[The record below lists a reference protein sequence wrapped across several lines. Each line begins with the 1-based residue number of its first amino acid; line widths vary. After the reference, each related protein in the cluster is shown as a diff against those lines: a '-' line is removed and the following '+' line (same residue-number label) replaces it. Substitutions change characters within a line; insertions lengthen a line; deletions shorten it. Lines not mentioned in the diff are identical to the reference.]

1 MFLCYLCEKER
12 VYTSYFC
19 EDCRKIKNIMNV
31 YGKDDVLSILQ
42 TACLR
47 DQTQIGYKLNKMI
60 KESETKKVIKPVKEE
75 TKQSIIESLDKK
87 EETKQTFNKSLD
99 KTDGLEPV
107 KTRSQVKKSKN

>member
-60 KESETKKVIKPVKEE
+60 KDSDIKKVIKPVKEE
-75 TKQSIIESLDKK
+75 TKQSVIDKAH
-87 EETKQTFNKSLD
+87 
-99 KTDGLEPV
+99 GLSEPV

>member
-47 DQTQIGYKLNKMI
+47 DQNQIGYKLNKMI
-60 KESETKKVIKPVKEE
+60 KDSGESKKSIVKSKEE
-75 TKQSIIESLDKK
+75 SKPPVPLKPNVIDKAHGLD
-87 EETKQTFNKSLD
+87 
-99 KTDGLEPV
+99 PV

>member
-60 KESETKKVIKPVKEE
+60 KDSETKKVIKPSKEE
-75 TKQSIIESLDKK
+75 TKQNIVDKAH
-87 EETKQTFNKSLD
+87 
-99 KTDGLEPV
+99 GLEPV

>member
-60 KESETKKVIKPVKEE
+60 KDSETKKVIKQTFNK
-75 TKQSIIESLDKK
+75 SLDKK

>member
-60 KESETKKVIKPVKEE
+60 KESETKKVI
-75 TKQSIIESLDKK
+75 
-87 EETKQTFNKSLD
+87 NKSLEKTEPSIID
-99 KTDGLEPV
+99 KAHGIDPV

>member
-60 KESETKKVIKPVKEE
+60 KDSEPKKVIKPIKEE
-75 TKQSIIESLDKK
+75 TPHTPEKK
-87 EETKQTFNKSLD
+87 
-99 KTDGLEPV
+99 LEPV
-107 KTRSQVKKSKN
+107 KTRSQVKKLKN

>member
-1 MFLCYLCEKER
+1 
-12 VYTSYFC
+12 
-19 EDCRKIKNIMNV
+19 MNV

-60 KESETKKVIKPVKEE
+60 KDSETKKAI
-75 TKQSIIESLDKK
+75 
-87 EETKQTFNKSLD
+87 KQTFNKSLD
-99 KTDGLEPV
+99 KTEQSVVDKAHGIEPV

>member
-60 KESETKKVIKPVKEE
+60 KQTFNK
-75 TKQSIIESLDKK
+75 SLDKK

>member
-47 DQTQIGYKLNKMI
+47 DQNQIGYKLNKMI
-60 KESETKKVIKPVKEE
+60 KDSSDTKKVI
-75 TKQSIIESLDKK
+75 
-87 EETKQTFNKSLD
+87 NKSLD
-99 KTDGLEPV
+99 KTEQSVIDKAHGLSEPV